1 MTAPSFSTSDGL
13 RVENLRVERGGQ
25 TVVHSL
31 SLQVAPGQL
40 VGLLGPNGA
49 GKSTAFHAI
58 IGLVQSRGGLIR
70 LNGQSLERLP
80 MFRRARAGLGYL
92 PQEAAVFE
100 GLTVRQNLEAV
111 MEVGLPRRQRRD
123 HFDRLVS
130 DFDLEALL
138 GQRAETLSG
147 GQRRRLELARTL
159 ATKPQIVLL
168 DEPFAGVDPIAIDML
183 RGAIRTITAAGYGVL
198 ITDHNVR
205 ETLSLVEHVVLID
218 QGEVLVEGPSDA
230 VAADKL
236 ARKHYLGERFSLPKS
251 D

>member
-1 MTAPSFSTSDGL
+1 
-13 RVENLRVERGGQ
+13 
-25 TVVHSL
+25 
-31 SLQVAPGQL
+31 
-40 VGLLGPNGA
+40 
-49 GKSTAFHAI
+49 
-58 IGLVQSRGGLIR
+58 
-70 LNGQSLERLP
+70 
-80 MFRRARAGLGYL
+80 MFRRARAGLGYM

-183 RGAIRTITAAGYGVL
+183 RGAIRSIQSSGYGVL

-205 ETLSLVEHVVLID
+205 ETLSLVEHAVLID

-230 VAADKL
+230 VAADKT
-236 ARKHYLGERFSLPKS
+236 ARKHYLGENFSLPKS